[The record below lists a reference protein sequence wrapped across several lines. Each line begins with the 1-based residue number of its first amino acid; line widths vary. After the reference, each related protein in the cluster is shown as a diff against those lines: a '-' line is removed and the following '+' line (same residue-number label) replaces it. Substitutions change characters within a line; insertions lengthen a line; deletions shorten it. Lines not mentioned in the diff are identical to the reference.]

1 MTISEPISV
10 PVSDTALRTALFV
23 DSDNLPVAHAGRVLR
38 AAGRGVG
45 LARVYGNMELK
56 VWAEATGFRK
66 VHAGSGKNA
75 ADMLLCIDAVD
86 AWHSG
91 CFDRVVIATSDR
103 DFSHLAHWLRE
114 RGAFVLGLGE
124 EKALAALRHACSQW
138 VKLVPPQKV
147 ELRKVSPLES
157 AVIETLRSGP
167 LTTSQLNQA
176 LGQRFKISGTPEKNW
191 ARWIGARP
199 DLFKIT
205 EQGVALNRAQFNQ
218 TRSIVTLSVA

>member
-23 DSDNLPVAHAGRVLR
+23 DGDNLPVAHAGRVLR
-38 AAGRGVG
+38 AAGRGVC

-103 DFSHLAHWLRE
+103 DFSQLAH
-114 RGAFVLGLGE
+114 
-124 EKALAALRHACSQW
+124 
-138 VKLVPPQKV
+138 
-147 ELRKVSPLES
+147 
-157 AVIETLRSGP
+157 
-167 LTTSQLNQA
+167 
-176 LGQRFKISGTPEKNW
+176 
-191 ARWIGARP
+191 
-199 DLFKIT
+199 
-205 EQGVALNRAQFNQ
+205 
-218 TRSIVTLSVA
+218 